1 MVVMVELVEV
11 AMVRQLVVYVE
22 KMTLITMLR
31 TMVDMNSLGSDGA
44 TALGSSIYTQGG
56 YNCWFRLDTNSISQY
71 RYF

>member
-31 TMVDMNSLGSDGA
+31 TMVDMNSLGSDG
-44 TALGSSIYTQGG
+44 
-56 YNCWFRLDTNSISQY
+56 
-71 RYF
+71 